1 MIEITNE
8 KIDEQAVLDSVKDQD
23 SGACVLFVGTTRRMT
38 GAKETVTLKYEAYR
52 EMAIEQMT
60 SLSEKA
66 AAKWPLKHCSIVH
79 RLGQVDIGETS
90 IAVAVGSPHRVDAF
104 EAASWLMDE
113 LKAIVPIWKQ
123 EHWTDGSSEWVH
135 PTETDGSKAE
145 TSESKS

>member
-23 SGACVLFVGTTRRMT
+23 SGACVLFVGTTRRFT

-60 SLSEKA
+60 SLSEA
-66 AAKWPLKHCSIVH
+66 ASATWPLKHCSIVH

-113 LKAIVPIWKQ
+113 LKAIVPIWKK
-123 EHWTDGSSEWVH
+123 EHWADGSSEWVH
-135 PTETDGSKAE
+135 PTKTEAE
-145 TSESKS
+145 NSESKS